1 MINKDEYIAYSFDT
15 SNIKYE
21 TEAGNLSRH
30 TAKTLADLQ
39 NIVRGLEKT
48 IRSSTGE
55 KGFNINRNLISV
67 DPSSETGNF
76 RFFVKKEY
84 EKIIDEAVRYFE
96 GKAVDLL
103 GDAKNPL
110 SSTMHKENAHTITY
124 QNRIAGTKAQN
135 EMIIEANKAGGK
147 AEKLGGID
155 DKMQVTLFV
164 TDSDLKNKSETDI
177 LNETF
182 SGSLALSD
190 KELQTRKAKADL
202 KQKANLEN
210 LESDFHT
217 DPDELDTMVN
227 KMMSKAE
234 TDEQKKKEED
244 ERQKEKEETAH
255 SQAVKSTLRKIVALL
270 TGAVA
275 ILGKILSTAV
285 DWTINA
291 TKTRIEAGNLEM
303 TYEQLREKEILDIS
317 KNLPKGTHTGA
328 YQDIQTAFGDITH
341 LNQEALGTLGR
352 VMGSGINTMVM
363 SGMGADNPQGIAE
376 SILDSFFQQFLEGKN
391 SLNEYVGQD
400 TARRELVTVLKKI
413 SPNLATILSKMMD
426 DWSSGRH
433 EKSFTDYKGWTETSS
448 YRTLP
453 APSPYDLRGA
463 SEAEKTIGDI
473 KALLASV
480 KDTYLAQILNLMRPL
495 LQRIASLRLGMT
507 YAEAEKDKEKAKLN
521 NLEQINYLEKQKG
534 KLGSEEKI
542 KGRAELFKN
551 LKDDDWLKQQRLI
564 TRNQKAKNL
573 DEETKRFKLSQAG
586 IWIDNK
592 YTGKE
597 FDKKYAEAEREAYLQ
612 LALLNSYDELIAERK
627 DKKGNISTNW
637 HFLDEENDIA
647 LAVRDEYRWA
657 LYDAVAKEY
666 GLNNAYDLTPDKNYE
681 QKQKLMA
688 VDEHVDTAVFNT
700 LARTHF
706 NKSILPGLINDKIVK
721 NINSV
726 TYKSGKDDNYIH
738 FTVNFTDNEGNK
750 QTRNY
755 DWNTGYDYKGNGV
768 MDNNIDMAKE
778 RQSTGG

>member
-1 MINKDEYIAYSFDT
+1 MIDKDEYIAYSFDT

-21 TEAGNLSRH
+21 TEAGNLRRS

-67 DPSSETGNF
+67 DPSSKTGSF
-76 RFFVKKEY
+76 RFFVKKDY
-84 EKIIDEAVRYFE
+84 EKIVDGAVKYFE
-96 GKAVDLL
+96 GKAGDLL
-103 GDAKNPL
+103 GDAKHPL
-110 SSTMHKENAHTITY
+110 LSTMQKENAHTITY

-135 EMIIEANKAGGK
+135 AMIIEADKAGGK

-164 TDSDLKNKSETDI
+164 TDSDLKSKSETDI

-202 KQKANLEN
+202 KQKANLED
-210 LESDFHT
+210 LENDFHT
-217 DPDELDTMVN
+217 DPDELDVMVN
-227 KMMSKAE
+227 KMMAKAE
-234 TDEQKKKEED
+234 TDEQKKIEDD

-255 SQAVKSTLRKIVALL
+255 TQAVKSTLRKIVALL

-285 DWTINA
+285 NWAINA
-291 TKTRIEAGNLEM
+291 TQTRIEAGNLEM

-376 SILDSFFQQFLEGKN
+376 SILDSFFKQFLEGKN

-413 SPNLATILSKMMD
+413 SPNLSTILSKMMD
-426 DWSSGRH
+426 DWASGRH

-448 YRTLP
+448 YRELP
-453 APSPYDLRGA
+453 TPSPYDLRGA

-473 KALLASV
+473 KALLVSI
-480 KDTYLAQILNLMRPL
+480 KDTYLAKILNLMRPL
-495 LQRIASLRLGMT
+495 LQRIASLRLGMS
-507 YAEAEKDKEKAKLN
+507 YSEAERDKEKAKLN

-534 KLGSEEKI
+534 ELGSEEKI
-542 KGRAELFKN
+542 KGRVDAFKK
-551 LKDDDWLKQQRLI
+551 LRDTDWLKVKGYI
-564 TRNQKAKNL
+564 TRNQTAKDL
-573 DEETKRFKLSQAG
+573 TESQKRLLLSQAG
-586 IWIDNK
+586 IYIDFK
-592 YTGKE
+592 YTGKA
-597 FDKKYAEAEREAYLQ
+597 FDEKYAEAEREAYRQ
-612 LALLNSYDELIAERK
+612 LALLNSLDELIAERK
-627 DKKGNISTNW
+627 DRKGNISTNW
-637 HFLDEENDIA
+637 HFLDAENDIA
-647 LAVRDEYRWA
+647 QLVGDTYRYY
-657 LYDAVAKEY
+657 LYDVVAKEY
-666 GLNNAYDLTPDKNYE
+666 ELDNALDLTPDKNYK

-688 VDEHVDTAVFNT
+688 VDEYVDTAMFTT
-700 LARTHF
+700 LARAHF
-706 NKSILPGLINDKIVK
+706 NKSILPGLVNEKVQTV
-721 NINSV
+721 NSV

-738 FTVNFTDNEGNK
+738 FTVNFTDSEGKK

-755 DWNTGYDYKGNGV
+755 DWNTGYDYKGSGE
-768 MDNNIDMAKE
+768 MDRNIDIAKDK
-778 RQSTGG
+778 QSTGG